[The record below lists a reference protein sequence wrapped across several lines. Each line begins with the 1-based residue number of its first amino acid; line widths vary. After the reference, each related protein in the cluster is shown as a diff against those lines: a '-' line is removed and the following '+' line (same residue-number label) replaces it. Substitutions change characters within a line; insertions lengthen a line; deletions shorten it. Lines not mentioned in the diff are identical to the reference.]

1 MNRSETLKARI
12 RSGKPV
18 FGTFVK
24 NNCPN
29 LVEMLGW
36 AGFDF
41 AILDCEHSSYSYGEL
56 ENMIR
61 ACQLAGLASIPRIAC
76 PEPWQVHHGLESG
89 ATGVQIPSIRSVENA
104 AECAQE
110 AVFFPGGTRSPNPA
124 LRAGQYGCWTGEK
137 SYLETKKE
145 SSLCVVQVESMAMA
159 AAVEE
164 LCRIPQIDVL
174 FVGPGDLSMSMG
186 KPGKL
191 NDPEV
196 AAVIEDVIRRGLAGG
211 KAMGMLCGN
220 ADAVKKYVDLGC
232 TYLAYASDSGMIASA
247 FRQVSRDVFAPYR

>member
-110 AVFFPGGTRSPNPA
+110 AVFLSLIHISEPTRH
-124 LRAGQYGCWTGEK
+124 
-137 SYLETKKE
+137 
-145 SSLCVVQVESMAMA
+145 
-159 AAVEE
+159 
-164 LCRIPQIDVL
+164 
-174 FVGPGDLSMSMG
+174 
-186 KPGKL
+186 
-191 NDPEV
+191 
-196 AAVIEDVIRRGLAGG
+196 
-211 KAMGMLCGN
+211 
-220 ADAVKKYVDLGC
+220 
-232 TYLAYASDSGMIASA
+232 
-247 FRQVSRDVFAPYR
+247 

>member
-191 NDPEV
+191 N
-196 AAVIEDVIRRGLAGG
+196 
-211 KAMGMLCGN
+211 
-220 ADAVKKYVDLGC
+220 
-232 TYLAYASDSGMIASA
+232 
-247 FRQVSRDVFAPYR
+247 